1 MPFSEKKN
9 YTLCTIIL
17 TRILYNKHIFSKP
30 ETKIY
35 LLFIINNNLISIIN
49 AHGGQDIYNKLKL
62 DHKMNSI
69 QLSQVPRKKNWGGV
83 TYRTTYI
90 SIFLDRTFLDNTL
103 SFQSLFIWPIIILLE
118 PRWKVN
124 KIIVVFFFQSLFNF
138 KILLISKSCRW
149 WTDQSN

>member
-1 MPFSEKKN
+1 MPFSEEKKI
-9 YTLCTIIL
+9 YTLCTLIL
-17 TRILYNKHIFSKP
+17 TRILYNKHIFSKSK
-30 ETKIY
+30 TKIY
-35 LLFIINNNLISIIN
+35 LLFIANNNLASIIN

-62 DHKMNSI
+62 NPKMNSI
-69 QLSQVPRKKNWGGV
+69 QLSQVPKKKKNWGV

-90 SIFLDRTFLDNTL
+90 PIFLDRTFLDNTL

-118 PRWKVN
+118 PRWEVN
-124 KIIVVFFFQSLFNF
+124 KIIVVFESLFNF